1 MLSLTPRFDLFEF
14 RFPKDFFPQEVYDK
28 YYRLIN
34 ENQAVIFDPVNLVN
48 ESIQG
53 ITIPGIN
60 DIVEPQPQ
68 TSTNSIKRDS
78 RHINR
83 EPKHDNFY
91 DGPSNPL
98 DLMDKDFTVTFRQN
112 QGLLN
117 YFIMYETL
125 FHHLCKP
132 ILYNKGN
139 DVWTIRILNE
149 QGRVYSN
156 IMLYQPRIMGIDGL
170 DFSYSKSER
179 TSESF
184 NVKFSFNNLDFDFI
198 RFKDKEPNNVS
209 LLV

>member
-28 YYRLIN
+28 YYKLIN

-83 EPKHDNFY
+83 ESKHDNFY

-125 FHHLCKP
+125 FHYLCKP

-179 TSESF
+179 TSETF
-184 NVKFSFNNLDFDFI
+184 DVKFSFNNLDFDFI
-198 RFKDKEPNNVS
+198 RFKEKEPNNVS

>member
-68 TSTNSIKRDS
+68 TSTNSIQRDS

-132 ILYNKGN
+132 ILYDKGN

-179 TSESF
+179 TSETF
-184 NVKFSFNNLDFDFI
+184 DVKFSFNNLDFDFI
-198 RFKDKEPNNVS
+198 RFKEKEPNNVS

>member
-179 TSESF
+179 TSETF
-184 NVKFSFNNLDFDFI
+184 DVKFSFNNLDFDFI
-198 RFKDKEPNNVS
+198 RFKEKEPNNVS

>member
-34 ENQAVIFDPVNLVN
+34 ENQAVVFDPVNLVN

-68 TSTNSIKRDS
+68 TSTNSIKRTS
-78 RHINR
+78 TRINR

-117 YFIMYETL
+117 YFMMYETL

-132 ILYNKGN
+132 SLYDKGE
-139 DVWTIRILNE
+139 DVWNINILNE
-149 QGRVYSN
+149 QGRIYSK
-156 IMLYQPRIMGIDGL
+156 ILLYQPRIMGIDGL
-170 DFSYSKSER
+170 DFSYSKIER
-179 TSESF
+179 TTETF
-184 NVKFSFNNLDFDFI
+184 DVKFSFNNLDFDFI
-198 RFKDKEPNNVS
+198 NRQSENTDNVN